1 MLAKLAALSLVVLGA
16 TTATVQ
22 PAPAA
27 SPSPVLVTFE
37 QTGGFAAIE
46 RGLTV
51 RRSGALVS
59 DGLPLKAKQLSAAR
73 MARLRT
79 LLTDAHFATLKHR
92 YEPAEPI
99 ADGFV
104 YRISYGGRR
113 VEIGEDAKLPERLAG
128 LFASSAEIMPIVLK
142 LHTIFFLNLLLYN
155 DFANLCLK
163 S

>member
-1 MLAKLAALSLVVLGA
+1 MLAKLAALSVVVLGA

-73 MARLRT
+73 MARLRM

-104 YRISYGGRR
+104 YRISYGGTR

-128 LFASSAEIMPIVLK
+128 LFA
-142 LHTIFFLNLLLYN
+142 FLRSLTH
-155 DFANLCLK
+155 
-163 S
+163 

>member
-1 MLAKLAALSLVVLGA
+1 MLAKLAALSVVALGA
-16 TTATVQ
+16 TAAGVQ

-59 DGLPLKAKQLSAAR
+59 NGLPLKAKQLSSAR
-73 MARLRT
+73 MARLRM
-79 LLTDAHFATLKHR
+79 LLTDARFATLKHR
-92 YEPAEPI
+92 YDSAEPI

-104 YRISYGGRR
+104 YRISYGGTT
-113 VEIGEDAKLPERLAG
+113 IQIDEDAKLPPRLAG
-128 LFASSAEIMPIVLK
+128 VFA
-142 LHTIFFLNLLLYN
+142 FLRGLTH
-155 DFANLCLK
+155 
-163 S
+163 